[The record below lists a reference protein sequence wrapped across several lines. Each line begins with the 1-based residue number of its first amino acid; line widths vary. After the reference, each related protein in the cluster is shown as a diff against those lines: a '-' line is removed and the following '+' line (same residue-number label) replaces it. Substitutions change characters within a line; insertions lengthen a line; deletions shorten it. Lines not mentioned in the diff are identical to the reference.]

1 MDHDLVEQLFKKYYN
16 DVLLY
21 AMSLTRNASEA
32 EDLVSEAF
40 FKALAAVD
48 DVKNFKA
55 WILKVCRNLFLN
67 KKRKHSK
74 IVELSEDIS
83 SECDD
88 VLQQIVKDEN
98 YRALYNAIG
107 LLPQNLK
114 EVILLFYFE
123 DMRVE
128 AISLIVGKSES
139 NVKVMLYRGREQIKQ
154 ILEK

>member
-1 MDHDLVEQLFKKYYN
+1 MDHDLVGQLFKKYYN

-21 AMSLTRNASEA
+21 AMSLTKNASEA
-32 EDLVSEAF
+32 EDLVAEAV
-40 FKALAAVD
+40 FKALATSD

-67 KKRKHSK
+67 KIRKYAK
-74 IVELSEDIS
+74 GVELSDDIS
-83 SECDD
+83 SERDE
-88 VLQQIVKDEN
+88 VLCQIVKDEN

-107 LLPQNLK
+107 LLPPNLK

-123 DMRVE
+123 DMRID
-128 AISLIVGKSES
+128 AISSIVGKSES
-139 NVKVMLYRGREQIKQ
+139 NVKVMLFRGREQIKK

>member
-21 AMSLTRNASEA
+21 AMSLTKNASEA

-40 FKALAAVD
+40 FKALAAID

-67 KKRKHSK
+67 KRRKHSK
-74 IVELSEDIS
+74 IVELSEDMS
-83 SECDD
+83 DESD

-123 DMRVE
+123 DMRVD

>member
-1 MDHDLVEQLFKKYYN
+1 
-16 DVLLY
+16 
-21 AMSLTRNASEA
+21 MSLTRNSSEA

-67 KKRKHSK
+67 KKRKCSK

-123 DMRVE
+123 DMRVD

>member
-40 FKALAAVD
+40 FKALAVAD

-55 WILKVCRNLFLN
+55 WILKVCRNLFFN

-74 IVELSEDIS
+74 IVELSEDMS
-83 SECDD
+83 SERDD
-88 VLQQIVKDEN
+88 VLYQIVKDEN

-123 DMRVE
+123 DMRVD

>member
-1 MDHDLVEQLFKKYYN
+1 MDHDLVGPLFKKYYN

-67 KKRKHSK
+67 KKRKRSK

-123 DMRVE
+123 DMRVD

>member
-67 KKRKHSK
+67 KKRKCSK

-83 SECDD
+83 SESD

>member
-21 AMSLTRNASEA
+21 AMSLTKNASEA

-40 FKALAAVD
+40 FKALATSD

-67 KKRKHSK
+67 KRRKHAK
-74 IVELSEDIS
+74 DVELSEDIS
-83 SECDD
+83 SERDE
-88 VLQQIVKDEN
+88 VLSQIVKDEN

-107 LLPQNLK
+107 LLPPNLK

-123 DMRVE
+123 DMRID
-128 AISLIVGKSES
+128 AISSIVGKSDQS
-139 NVKVMLYRGREQIKQ
+139 
-154 ILEK
+154 

>member
-21 AMSLTRNASEA
+21 AMSLTKNASEA

-40 FKALAAVD
+40 FKALAAID

-67 KKRKHSK
+67 KRRKHSK
-74 IVELSEDIS
+74 IVELSEDMP
-83 SECDD
+83 SESD

-98 YRALYNAIG
+98 YRALYKAIG

-123 DMRVE
+123 DMRVD